1 MKKVVTFGEIMLR
14 LTPPGFQR
22 LRQARRFEAI
32 FGGGEANVAVS
43 LAQYG
48 IDVEFVTRLP
58 ENDLGAACLAFL
70 RANGV
75 RTDHS
80 VRGGKR
86 LGLYFLET
94 GAAQRGHTVL
104 YDRADSSFATIEP
117 GLIDWE
123 SVFADAGWFHWTGI
137 PPAVSAGAAG
147 ACREAIA
154 VARRLGLTVSCDP
167 SYRHKLW
174 QWGRAA
180 VEVMPDLIRQCDVV
194 IAGPEDAERV
204 FGFSLPNS
212 ENAVDRHCAFAE
224 RLTQNFPNVQLAATT
239 LRGAE
244 SASHQQWSGTLWHA
258 GQFYVGPIYDILPV
272 VDRIG
277 AGDAFAA
284 GLIYAH
290 CTRQDDLG
298 YTLNFALAASCLKH
312 SIVGDAN
319 LVSVAEVEQLMA
331 GESAGRVSR

>member
-22 LRQARRFEAI
+22 LQQTRRFEANY
-32 FGGGEANVAVS
+32 GGGEANVAVS
-43 LAQYG
+43 LAQFG
-48 IDVEFVTRLP
+48 REVEFVTRLP
-58 ENDLGAACLAFL
+58 ENDLGAACLASL
-70 RANGV
+70 RAHGV
-75 RTDHS
+75 GTAHI
-80 VRGGKR
+80 VRGGNR
-86 LGLYFLET
+86 LGVYFLEI
-94 GAAQRGHTVL
+94 GAAHRGYHVL
-104 YDRADSSFATIEP
+104 YDRADSSFATLEP

-123 SVFADAGWFHWTGI
+123 SVFAGAGWFHWTGI
-137 PPAVSAGAAG
+137 TLAVSAGAAG

-154 VARRLGLTVSCDP
+154 VAKRLGLTVSCDP

-180 VEVMPDLIRQCDVV
+180 VEVMPDLIRQCDVI

-204 FGFSLPNS
+204 FGFTTPVLH
-212 ENAVDRHCAFAE
+212 NAVDGHRAFVE
-224 RLTQNFPNVQLAATT
+224 RLAQNFPNLQLAATT

-244 SASHQQWSGTLWHA
+244 SASHQQWSGTIWRNGQFHA
-258 GQFYVGPIYDILPV
+258 GPTYDILPV
-272 VDRIG
+272 IDRIG

-284 GLIYAH
+284 GLIYALSL
-290 CTRQDDLG
+290 RPDDLV
-298 YTLNFALAASCLKH
+298 YALNFALAASCLKH

-331 GESAGRVSR
+331 GETAGRVSR